1 MIMWQAIRLEAS
13 NLILKR
19 LAHPQIVDIDQ
30 YILGAGYGWAPKPHE
45 STIDLLTVY
54 AANLRNTS
62 GGGPL
67 PYPFSLMI
75 RAAVESEGVI
85 EENQLVR
92 PLDLSSFSKACA
104 EYLGSSGAVQ
114 LAKVTTIDF
123 RRDLVD
129 LSLGRERKR
138 AVLNGPIKSIVGFS
152 ELLVSSF
159 GGSAHKFHQK
169 IDCICDPSKTAN
181 FVVSC
186 YEMTK
191 HLPGVGGVALAMN
204 FYKDSQ
210 VSSKKN
216 SPLSGL
222 VNTQV
227 GWFVKP
233 DMHILRFMLAATGR
247 ADSAGISDCMLADL
261 KQEEAT
267 KLYVSYAPRKSWS
280 NPVYNLDNGQPTDR
294 IGQWRCVEDVHRFA
308 RHLQISPFEID
319 RILFMLGSG
328 NFGENISY
336 PARKNEVGARYAKFL
351 PMVRE
356 VAGENSAEFDQ
367 FIAPIQSQARPGNN
381 RPSREASLIPTG
393 DFVYKKLKMGE
404 WRGRVK
410 LQKILKKRVSNDQDL
425 LDAQKLISL
434 LRSQKESNPS
444 KSENFFEAIC
454 QALDAGATLRNFVKC
469 AEGIPIENYDT
480 QVKFIVKGGDVVS
493 KR

>member
-1 MIMWQAIRLEAS
+1 MWPEIRLEAL
-13 NLILKR
+13 NLISKIKIQPQ
-19 LAHPQIVDIDQ
+19 LADIDQ
-30 YILGAGYGWAPKPHE
+30 YILGTGYQWAPHPHE

-75 RAAVESEGVI
+75 TAAVESEGVI

-114 LAKVTTIDF
+114 LAKVTNIDY

-129 LSLGRERKR
+129 LSLGRERKG

-152 ELLVSSF
+152 ELLVRSF
-159 GGSAHKFHQK
+159 GGNAHKFHQK

-210 VSSKKN
+210 ASSKKHT
-216 SPLSGL
+216 PLSDL

-247 ADSAGISDCMLADL
+247 ADSAGISDSMLADL

-267 KLYVSYAPRKSWS
+267 ELYVRYGPRKSWS
-280 NPVYNLDNGQPTDR
+280 NPVYNLDSGQPMDR

-308 RHLQISPFEID
+308 RHLQISPFEVD
-319 RILFMLGSG
+319 RLLFMLGSG
-328 NFGENISY
+328 NFGESISY
-336 PARKNEVGARYAKFL
+336 PARKNEVGVRYAKFL
-351 PMVRE
+351 PMIRE
-356 VAGENSAEFDQ
+356 AAGENSAEFDQ
-367 FIAPIQSQARPGNN
+367 FITPVKSQARPSNN
-381 RPSREASLIPTG
+381 RQSRKVSLMSTG
-393 DFVYKKLKMGE
+393 DIAYKKLKLGE
-404 WRGRVK
+404 WGGRVK

-444 KSENFFEAIC
+444 KSEDFFEAVC

-480 QVKFIVKGGDVVS
+480 QLKFIVKGGDVVS
-493 KR
+493 KRY